1 MSPSTEEA
9 KVKELSFG
17 IVFKKLWPFL
27 WSHKKLVL
35 VSTFLVVLYSG
46 IGRLIPLIFGRAIDE
61 VVTKEQMDMLYLL
74 AGVYFAVEVT
84 RTGLSFLQS
93 YQIQKLG
100 NVTLFEIRQK
110 LISHVQRLPLKYFD
124 QNPSG
129 RTVTRVTNDVL
140 ALGEIF
146 SQGVAGIMVSLF
158 EMGAI
163 YITMLFLSW
172 KLTLMVS
179 VLVPFL
185 LIFCVAISRKIRFQ
199 FGATKRKLSAIN
211 AFSAE
216 HITGMKVIQLFGREA
231 TITERFQKLSEEYK
245 ALQVKTIRY
254 FALLWPSIEGFAI
267 FTISMA
273 IFFGAWFRGDLDL
286 TVGALTAFIILLQ
299 NFFRPLRIILEK
311 YNHLQNSLSSADR
324 VFQLL
329 DEVQERESGARW
341 INSVKGHLIFKDL
354 NFSYSENGPKI
365 LKNINLEILPGES
378 VALVGRTGSGKSTTI
393 SLLQRLYEYQDG
405 NIYLAGIELKEF
417 PRENL
422 RRKVGVVQQDNFIFS
437 GNFYTNIGL
446 NDPSISKE
454 QMEWAAREAQCL
466 DVIQKHGGFEGEVF
480 ERGSNLSHGE
490 RQLIAFSRV
499 LAFDPDVLILDEA
512 TANIDSISESKIQL
526 ALEKLIRGRT
536 SLIIAHRLSTI
547 LKCDKIVVLSQGEI
561 VEVGSHHELLKSDGT
576 YAHFFR
582 SQQESLQDGP
592 IPQAT
597 F

>member
-393 SLLQRLYEYQDG
+393 SLLQRL
-405 NIYLAGIELKEF
+405 
-417 PRENL
+417 
-422 RRKVGVVQQDNFIFS
+422 
-437 GNFYTNIGL
+437 
-446 NDPSISKE
+446 
-454 QMEWAAREAQCL
+454 
-466 DVIQKHGGFEGEVF
+466 
-480 ERGSNLSHGE
+480 
-490 RQLIAFSRV
+490 
-499 LAFDPDVLILDEA
+499 
-512 TANIDSISESKIQL
+512 
-526 ALEKLIRGRT
+526 
-536 SLIIAHRLSTI
+536 
-547 LKCDKIVVLSQGEI
+547 
-561 VEVGSHHELLKSDGT
+561 
-576 YAHFFR
+576 
-582 SQQESLQDGP
+582 
-592 IPQAT
+592 
-597 F
+597 